1 MTKDNSRNKRY
12 SKLEKEKLITRLFPP
27 ESISVTE
34 LSKETGI
41 SKSTLQT
48 WKTQASKVKS
58 NENGTGKKVISPKDR
73 FLIVMETYLL
83 TEAELSRYCREKG
96 LFVQDVKK
104 WHDACISST
113 NNSVDSEEVKELKNK
128 QHNDAKKI
136 KSLEKE
142 LYIKDKAL
150 AETAA
155 LLVLRKK
162 LQAILV
168 DNEEDL

>member
-1 MTKDNSRNKRY
+1 MTRENVSNKRY
-12 SKLEKEKLITRLFPP
+12 SKLEKEKLIARMLPP
-27 ESISVTE
+27 ESITVTE

-41 SKSTLQT
+41 NKSTLQT
-48 WKTQASKVKS
+48 WKTKVSKVNN
-58 NENGTGKKVISPKDR
+58 NENNNGKRVVTPKDR

-83 TEAELSRYCREKG
+83 SEAELGRYCREKG
-96 LFVQDVKK
+96 LFVEDVKK
-104 WHDACISST
+104 WHNACINST
-113 NNSVDSEEVKELKNK
+113 MGNADCDEVKELKLK
-128 QHNDAKKI
+128 QQEDIKRI

-142 LYIKDKAL
+142 LHIKEKAL

-168 DNEEDL
+168 DNVED